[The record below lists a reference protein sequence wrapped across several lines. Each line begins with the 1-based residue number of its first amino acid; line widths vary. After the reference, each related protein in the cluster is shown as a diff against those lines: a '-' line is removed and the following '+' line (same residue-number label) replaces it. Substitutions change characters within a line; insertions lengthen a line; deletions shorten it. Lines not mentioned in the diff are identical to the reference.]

1 MRTGNETVSRKV
13 VITLR
18 RATIDDASKLFEWRN
33 DPEVRA
39 VSESPQAITM
49 KTHVKWLSERLSFTH
64 PESVWMVNNS
74 EGIPIGSARVEV
86 VGSRFAAASLVIDK
100 SFRNKGFGRA
110 VIKTLKEKIESMNRV
125 ALARVHVKNLTS
137 LRAFIANGFHVTSTE
152 HLEHG
157 SFMEL
162 SSNADR
168 PEGR

>member
-1 MRTGNETVSRKV
+1 MRTANGTVSGKV
-13 VITLR
+13 IITLR

-39 VSESPQAITM
+39 VSESPKEITL
-49 KTHVKWLSERLSFTH
+49 KAHVKWLAERLSLTH
-64 PESVWMVNNS
+64 PESVWIVNNS

-86 VGSRFAAASLVIDK
+86 LNSRFAATSLVIDK

-152 HLEHG
+152 HLDHG

-162 SSNADR
+162 SSDAQR
-168 PEGR
+168 Q